1 MNNYFMRSYR
11 YSGDGRLFYLSCTM
25 DGKQANLYF
34 SRNNNGAHSVLK
46 ASFVLIEVYLPT
58 PHEK

>member
-1 MNNYFMRSYR
+1 MRSYR

-34 SRNNNGAHSVLK
+34 LRNNNGAHSVLK